1 MHGSGATASTDCC
14 RPEAVSETLAQN
26 LVHFARYLRATG
38 LSVVPRT
45 ARDLVE
51 ASQAVG
57 LADRADLYHAFKS
70 VTVVRHAEIPIF
82 DEAFDLFFG
91 SGAMVMTTAEGVV
104 DLPGGDDRAAT
115 LPVLRAVGTSDAA
128 DESADDL
135 TDTVG
140 GSYAERLAARDFAD
154 LSALNQEEVRR
165 MLANMVWRAADA
177 PSRRWHPAAR
187 GSRPDLRRT
196 FRGLVGPE
204 GDLMPLAYADRRRR
218 RRPLVVL
225 ADVSGSM
232 ERYTEMFLHFVHAAQ
247 GRLGRVEAFVFATR
261 LTRISR
267 EIRRRDAATA
277 LRRVGTVVE
286 DWSGGTRIGE
296 SLQEFNREWSRR
308 VTRGGAIGLVI
319 SDGWDTGD
327 TAVLEREMARF
338 SRSMHRV
345 IWLNPLAGRD
355 GYAPETRGMRAVL
368 PHVDDFLPAAT
379 LLDLRGVVRLLES
392 VPSHRR
398 GAVTA

>member
-1 MHGSGATASTDCC
+1 M
-14 RPEAVSETLAQN
+14 EA
-26 LVHFARYLRATG
+26 AR
-38 LSVVPRT
+38 
-45 ARDLVE
+45 
-51 ASQAVG
+51 AVG
-57 LADRADLYHAFKS
+57 LADRGDVYHAFKS

-104 DLPGGDDRAAT
+104 DLPGGDDRPVT
-115 LPVLRAVGTSDAA
+115 LPVLRRVGTSELA
-128 DESADDL
+128 DESVDDL

-154 LSALNQEEVRR
+154 LSALDQEEVRR
-165 MLANMVWRAADA
+165 MLASMVWRAADA
-177 PSRRWHPAAR
+177 ASRRWRPAAH
-187 GSRPDLRRT
+187 GTRPDLRRT

-204 GDLMPLAYADRRRR
+204 GDLMPLAYRDRRPR

-267 EIRRRDAATA
+267 EIRRRDAAAA
-277 LRRVGTVVE
+277 LRRVGAVVE

-327 TAVLEREMARF
+327 TVVLEREMARF
-338 SRSMHRV
+338 KRSMHRV
-345 IWLNPLAGRD
+345 IWLNPLAGRE

-368 PHVDDFLPAAT
+368 PHVDDFLPAAS
-379 LLDLRGVVRLLES
+379 LVDLRGVVRLLES
-392 VPSHRR
+392 VPSH
-398 GAVTA
+398 